1 MKDDSLAIVARNLTK
16 RFGDFTAV
24 DGIGFEIRTGEIFGF
39 LGPNG
44 SGKTTTIRM
53 TLGLLQPTEGSVEV
67 LGIPVSE
74 HPEAIR
80 PRVGYMS
87 QRFSLYNDLT
97 VIQNLRFY
105 GRAYGLDND
114 QLRVAMDRALDMAG
128 LKGREHN
135 RTSELSGGWRQRLAL
150 STAILHRP
158 ELVFLDEPTAGV
170 DPVSRRAFW
179 DLLYQLIAEGVT
191 VFVTTHYMDEAEHCH
206 RLAFIQHGHIIAMG
220 SPSQIKQDTLS
231 GQVLEFSP
239 SDAVNAVKILRERQ
253 ESGALPLHQVELF
266 GSVVR
271 LVTPGGT
278 RQRRPIEKALESAGI
293 QPGPISVIEPSLE
306 DVFIA
311 NMRQASAQPSSSLE
325 PHQTVHRRSS

>member
-1 MKDDSLAIVARNLTK
+1 MLDTAPAVVATNLTK

-24 DGIGFEIRTGEIFGF
+24 DSISFDIRKGEIFGL

-53 TLGLLQPTEGSVEV
+53 TLGLMQPSEGSIEV
-67 LGIPVSE
+67 LGISVAE

-80 PRVGYMS
+80 PRIGYMS

-105 GRAYGLDND
+105 GRAYGLND
-114 QLRVAMDRALDMAG
+114 DALGAAIDRALAMAG
-128 LKGREHN
+128 LEGREN
-135 RTSELSGGWRQRLAL
+135 SRTSELSGGWRQRLAL
-150 STAILHRP
+150 STAILHQP

-179 DLLYQLIAEGVT
+179 DLLYQLIADGVT
-191 VFVTTHYMDEAEHCH
+191 IFVTTHYMDEAEHCH
-206 RLAFIQHGHIIAMG
+206 RLAFIQHGHIIALG
-220 SPSQIKQDTLS
+220 SPSQIKQDTMS

-239 SDAVNAVKILRERQ
+239 SDAVKAVRVLRERQ
-253 ESGALPLHQVELF
+253 ESGDLPLSQVELF

-271 LVTPGGT
+271 LVTPDAET
-278 RQRRPIEKALESAGI
+278 QRRPIQKALERAGVTPGEMSA
-293 QPGPISVIEPSLE
+293 IEPSLE

-311 NMRQASAQPSSSLE
+311 SMRHDQAE
-325 PHQTVHRRSS
+325 PLSMNGIENVDQRRSQ